1 MNDRELQALEHT
13 AAGKLLFHRGWGPAA
28 GYRWCG
34 PDGTE
39 AGAVPHW
46 ESDALDHLAGC
57 GLIAIEP
64 RLGPADCRVRLTPT
78 GATALHGLPL
88 AA

>member
-1 MNDRELQALEHT
+1 MNSRELQALEHT
-13 AAGKLLFHRGWGPAA
+13 AAGELLFHRGWGASA

-39 AGAVPHW
+39 AGAVPPS
-46 ESDALDHLAGC
+46 EADALDQLAC
-57 GLIAIEP
+57 SGLITIEP
-64 RLGPADCRVRLTPT
+64 RLGPVDRRVFLTPT
-78 GATALHGLPL
+78 GATALHGLAH

>member
-13 AAGKLLFHRGWGPAA
+13 AAGELLFHKGWGGAV
-28 GYRWCG
+28 GYRWRG

-39 AGAVPHW
+39 AGAVPTW
-46 ESDALDHLAGC
+46 ETEALDHLAGC

-64 RLGPADCRVRLTPT
+64 RLGPSDRRVLLTPT
-78 GATALHGLPL
+78 GAIALHGLPQ

>member
-13 AAGKLLFHRGWGPAA
+13 AAGELLFHRGWGAAA

-64 RLGPADCRVRLTPT
+64 RLGRADRRVRLTPT